1 MIMIKIAGI
10 AIAVGAF
17 SLACLARVQL
27 GKAFAFTPQ
36 AKGLVTEGLYS
47 RVKHPMYISVD
58 IAICGIAIAAQ
69 SWWVLLPLLIMVPA
83 QIRNC
88 RKERQLL
95 LAKFGEAYREYERE
109 TWF

>member
-1 MIMIKIAGI
+1 MLRIAGI
-10 AIAVGAF
+10 MIAVGAF

-36 AKGLVTEGLYS
+36 AKGLVTEGLYA
-47 RVKHPMYISVD
+47 RVRHPMYISVD
-58 IAICGIAIAAQ
+58 LAVCGIALAAQ
-69 SWWVLLPLLIMVPA
+69 SWWILLLLLILVPL

-88 RKERQLL
+88 QKERELL
-95 LAKFGEAYREYERE
+95 LAKFGDAYRHYERR

>member
-1 MIMIKIAGI
+1 MMMIRMAGI
-10 AIAVGAF
+10 VIAVGAF

-47 RVKHPMYISVD
+47 RIKHPMYISVD
-58 IAICGIAIAAQ
+58 IAICGIALATQ
-69 SWWVLLPLLIMVPA
+69 LWWVLLPLVVMVPA

-88 RKERQLL
+88 RRERELL
-95 LAKFGEAYREYERE
+95 AAKFGDAYRQYEQA

>member
-1 MIMIKIAGI
+1 MMMIKIAGMVI
-10 AIAVGAF
+10 AIGAF
-17 SLACLARVQL
+17 SVACLARVQL

-58 IAICGIAIAAQ
+58 IAICGIALATQ
-69 SWWVLLPLLIMVPA
+69 LWWVLLPLVIMVPA

-88 RKERQLL
+88 RRERELL
-95 LAKFGEAYREYERE
+95 LAKFGDAYREYEQT